1 MYYELR
7 KRGTTAHAP
16 LQEGCTQGRQLGLGS
31 ESPCCAGQAE
41 MIRTKRE
48 HDHVCGWRNV
58 KVVPVW
64 MDRATPL
71 RDQARGLG
79 WGQLQRQRSC
89 RQIWISPDNSI

>member
-58 KVVPVW
+58 KVVPRV
-64 MDRATPL
+64 DGPGNALAGP
-71 RDQARGLG
+71 
-79 WGQLQRQRSC
+79 
-89 RQIWISPDNSI
+89 SPGSRVRPASAAKVLSADPD